1 MSGLDASRAY
11 EEFEIPEAVHTTVL
25 QEASSGRPWTPE
37 AVTRPG
43 VEIDEDTYAEG
54 ILEADPREKQ
64 DRHNLLLDGRLERCR
79 ENISR
84 GRSKWDVVLTE
95 RDFYS
100 HPNEF
105 DFDESINHNRSVED
119 SLRQG
124 DGDLILLD
132 LDRYEAHMVEVKPHE
147 GYADGQALR
156 DSSDPEVENWRGGW
170 DLDMYESPSGNQ
182 YRQVPDDRTGNTVN
196 KKVRN
201 WREAWKSIAG
211 ELENDWDVFQPEF
224 VFGSNVL
231 STSSLSQN
239 PEYALP
245 PEYDQETGYAL
256 ATEQGYEM
264 AESSQDMEA
273 LNEFLFRGGI
283 SGLVEGERPKIERKS
298 VL

>member
-1 MSGLDASRAY
+1 MSSLDASRAY
-11 EEFEIPEAVHTTVL
+11 EEFDIPEAVHTTVL

-43 VEIDEDTYAEG
+43 VQIDEDIYAEG

-64 DRHNLLLDGRLERCR
+64 DRHDLLLDGRLERYR

-84 GRSKWDVVLTE
+84 GSSKWDVVLTE

-100 HPNEF
+100 HPDEF
-105 DFDESINHNRSVED
+105 DFDDEINHNRSVED

-156 DSSDPEVENWRGGW
+156 DSGDPEVENWSGDW
-170 DLDMYESPSGNQ
+170 DMDMYESPSGRQ
-182 YRQVPDDRTGNTVN
+182 YRQTPDDRRGNTVN

-201 WREAWKSIAG
+201 WREAWSSIAG

-231 STSSLSQN
+231 DTSSLSQN

-245 PEYDQETGYAL
+245 PQYDQQTGYAL
-256 ATEQGYEM
+256 ATEQGFDK

-273 LNEFLFRGGI
+273 LNEFFFRGGI
-283 SGLVEGERPKIERKS
+283 TGLVDGERPEIERKN

>member
-11 EEFEIPEAVHTTVL
+11 EEFDIPEAVHATVL

-37 AVTRPG
+37 AVTHPG
-43 VEIDEDTYAEG
+43 VEIDEDIYAEG
-54 ILEADPREKQ
+54 VLEADPREKQ
-64 DRHNLLLDGRLERCR
+64 DRHDLLLDGRLERYR

-100 HPNEF
+100 HPDEF
-105 DFDESINHNRSVED
+105 DFDESINHNRNVED

-147 GYADGQALR
+147 GYADGRALR
-156 DSSDPEVENWRGGW
+156 DSSDPEVENWRGDW
-170 DLDMYESPSGNQ
+170 DLDMYEAPSGNQ
-182 YRQVPDDRTGNTVN
+182 YRQVPDNRTGNTVN

-211 ELENDWDVFQPEF
+211 ELENDWNVFQPEF

-231 STSSLSQN
+231 NASSLSQN

-245 PEYDQETGYAL
+245 PQYDQKTGYAL

-273 LNEFLFRGGI
+273 LNEFFFRGGI
-283 SGLVEGERPKIERKS
+283 SGLVEGERPEIERKS